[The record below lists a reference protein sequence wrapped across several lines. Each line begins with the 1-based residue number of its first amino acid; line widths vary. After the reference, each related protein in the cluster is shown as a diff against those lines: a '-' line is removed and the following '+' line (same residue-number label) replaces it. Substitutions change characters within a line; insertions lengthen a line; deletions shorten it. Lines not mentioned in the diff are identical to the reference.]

1 MTCEAPILI
10 STLTG
15 SAGTRAVCSAADGLE
30 SAAGESQLTEPEEVH
45 MLHRFQRRRG
55 RLAAVEPKEQTM
67 KVRRLLLPVIAG
79 CAVLGFAASAS
90 ATPPEMFSF
99 PEEGSDPHFLQCDGF
114 GIALTTTGIGDV
126 TVFFDDAG
134 EVSKALVRHRVRD
147 VFTNSVTGKTVVNRG
162 VFQETFTPIEG
173 TDDFTATV
181 TGFRFM
187 ATFPGEGL
195 VLQDVGRFEESPDG
209 EILFVAGQ
217 HDLLPEAVEP
227 EVICAALS

>member
-1 MTCEAPILI
+1 MT
-10 STLTG
+10 
-15 SAGTRAVCSAADGLE
+15 
-30 SAAGESQLTEPEEVH
+30 
-45 MLHRFQRRRG
+45 
-55 RLAAVEPKEQTM
+55 
-67 KVRRLLLPVIAG
+67 VRRLLLTVIAG
-79 CAVLGFAASAS
+79 FAFLGFAAPAS
-90 ATPPEMFSF
+90 AIPPDRFSF

-114 GIALTTTGIGDV
+114 EIALTTTGTASG

-134 EVSKALVRHRVRD
+134 EVIKILVRHRVRD

-187 ATFPGEGL
+187 GTFPGEGV
-195 VLQDVGRFEESPDG
+195 VLQDVGRFEETSDG

-217 HDLLPEAVEP
+217 HDLLPETAEP
-227 EVICAALS
+227 AVICAALS

>member
-1 MTCEAPILI
+1 MT
-10 STLTG
+10 
-15 SAGTRAVCSAADGLE
+15 
-30 SAAGESQLTEPEEVH
+30 
-45 MLHRFQRRRG
+45 
-55 RLAAVEPKEQTM
+55 
-67 KVRRLLLPVIAG
+67 VRRLLLPVIAG
-79 CAVLGFAASAS
+79 CAVLGIAAPASA
-90 ATPPEMFSF
+90 APPERFSF
-99 PEEGSDPHFLQCDGF
+99 PEEGSDPHFLQCEGF
-114 GIALTTTGIGDV
+114 EIALTTSGTGNV

-134 EVSKALVRHRVRD
+134 EVIKVLVRHRLRD

-187 ATFPGEGL
+187 GTFPGEGL

-217 HDLLPEAVEP
+217 HDLLPETAEP
-227 EVICAALS
+227 AVICAALS

>member
-1 MTCEAPILI
+1 VTIRPTKQIDVSGRRCGGL
-10 STLTG
+10 
-15 SAGTRAVCSAADGLE
+15 AV
-30 SAAGESQLTEPEEVH
+30 
-45 MLHRFQRRRG
+45 
-55 RLAAVEPKEQTM
+55 VEPKEQTDGAPATSHSDRG
-67 KVRRLLLPVIAG
+67 VCL
-79 CAVLGFAASAS
+79 LGFAAPAS
-90 ATPPEMFSF
+90 ATPPDRFSF

-114 GIALTTTGIGDV
+114 EIALTTTGTASG

-134 EVSKALVRHRVRD
+134 EVIKILVRHRVRD

-187 ATFPGEGL
+187 GTFPGEGV
-195 VLQDVGRFEESPDG
+195 VLQDVGRFEETSDG

-217 HDLLPEAVEP
+217 HDLLPETAEP
-227 EVICAALS
+227 AVICAALS

>member
-1 MTCEAPILI
+1 M
-10 STLTG
+10 
-15 SAGTRAVCSAADGLE
+15 
-30 SAAGESQLTEPEEVH
+30 
-45 MLHRFQRRRG
+45 M
-55 RLAAVEPKEQTM
+55 
-67 KVRRLLLPVIAG
+67 VRRLLLSVIAG
-79 CAVLGFAASAS
+79 CAVSVLGFAAPAS

-99 PEEGSDPHFLQCDGF
+99 PEGGSDPHFLQCDGF
-114 GIALTTTGIGDV
+114 EIALTTTGTTSG

-134 EVSKALVRHRVRD
+134 EVIKVLVHHRVRD
-147 VFTNSVTGKTVVNRG
+147 GFTNSVTGKTVVNRG

-187 ATFPGEGL
+187 GTFPGEGL

-217 HDLLPEAVEP
+217 HDLLPEAAEP
-227 EVICAALS
+227 AVICAALS